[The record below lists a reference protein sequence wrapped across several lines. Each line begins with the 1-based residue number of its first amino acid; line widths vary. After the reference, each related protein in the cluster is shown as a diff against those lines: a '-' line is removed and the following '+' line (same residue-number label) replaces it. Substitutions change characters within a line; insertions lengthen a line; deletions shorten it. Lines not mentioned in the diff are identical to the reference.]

1 MIASVGAPTNDVY
14 EAVLALSR
22 SIAGRDDLVS
32 LLSGVAESL
41 QRIVAFDFAA
51 LILHDREAKS
61 MRSYVLDAAAPAAVG
76 PARCFPVEQDPAGWV
91 WVQQQPLVISRL
103 EGESRWPEFT
113 EWVRTAGLRSLT
125 LVPLTA
131 GERRL
136 GAFGFGCLAPF
147 APSREEL
154 AFLERV
160 ASEFA
165 VAVESFLARQDLL
178 RERDRLRTL
187 FDITKVLVS
196 RLSQEE
202 LFAAISTQLSR
213 VVRHDTAVLTLWHEE
228 KREVD
233 AFALHFSGPPLFSKE
248 QALIRPEGM
257 PTALAIETGKP
268 VVAYDT
274 DGDLYPSPEFGRFV
288 AMGCKSECSVP
299 LITANRTL
307 GTLEI
312 VRTTDE
318 LWTNNDVEFLV
329 QVAGQVAIA
338 V

>member
-1 MIASVGAPTNDVY
+1 VASPQESHIGHGRRRDRKQNCYHAPVGASSSDIY

-22 SIAGRDDLVS
+22 SIAGRDDLGS

-61 MRSYVLDAAAPAAVG
+61 MRSYVLDAAAPADVG

-91 WVQQQPLVISRL
+91 WVQQQPVLIPRL
-103 EGESRWPEFT
+103 ETESRWPEFT

-131 GERRL
+131 GENRL

-147 APSREEL
+147 APSPEEL

-165 VAVESFLARQDLL
+165 VAVDSFLARQDLL

-187 FDITKVLVS
+187 FDVTKALVS
-196 RLSQEE
+196 KLSPDEF
-202 LFAAISTQLSR
+202 FAEISAQLSR
-213 VVRHDTAVLTLWHEE
+213 VVRHDFAVLTL
-228 KREVD
+228 
-233 AFALHFSGPPLFSKE
+233 
-248 QALIRPEGM
+248 
-257 PTALAIETGKP
+257 
-268 VVAYDT
+268 
-274 DGDLYPSPEFGRFV
+274 
-288 AMGCKSECSVP
+288 
-299 LITANRTL
+299 
-307 GTLEI
+307 
-312 VRTTDE
+312 
-318 LWTNNDVEFLV
+318 
-329 QVAGQVAIA
+329 
-338 V
+338 